1 MCISSQACLALAMTA
16 VCRAWDSSTWHPMYS
31 KTCREPSHPSLQS
44 CVIILGPRVA
54 RRDSNWALFHSQK
67 SELPNKLIL
76 VYHNYNQLYAL
87 FRVKVNVASVSICSI
102 SPYLSSSEAEMSKE
116 IPSAA
121 SQHLA
126 KACCR
131 FPNSD
136 LPKRIGFTV
145 HLPASDCFPMFPPS
159 PACQCGTMW
168 HEHLG
173 LILCRKLSD

>member
-16 VCRAWDSSTWHPMYS
+16 VCRAWDSSTWHGMYS

-87 FRVKVNVASVSICSI
+87 FRVKVNVASVPTFPAVKQKCLRKSQALHLSIWRRLAADSQRVTCQRGLALLSTFLLPI
-102 SPYLSSSEAEMSKE
+102 VSPF
-116 IPSAA
+116 PSV
-121 SQHLA
+121 
-126 KACCR
+126 
-131 FPNSD
+131 P
-136 LPKRIGFTV
+136 
-145 HLPASDCFPMFPPS
+145 
-159 PACQCGTMW
+159 MW

>member
-16 VCRAWDSSTWHPMYS
+16 VCRAWDSSTWHGMYS

-76 VYHNYNQLYAL
+76 VYHYNQLFAL
-87 FRVKVNVASVSICSI
+87 FRVKVNVASVSMCSI

-131 FPNSD
+131 FPKSD

-145 HLPASDCFPMFPPS
+145 HLPASDCFPMFPHVS
-159 PACQCGTMW
+159 PFPGVPMW
-168 HEHLG
+168 HDVARAPWPDPL
-173 LILCRKLSD
+173 